1 MSSLLHRK
9 LHPARTTTSS
19 TPSIIATHIE
29 GRTRTAN
36 FDQHTRASRYTDFY
50 VASASPSTQRTQP
63 TMAYNP
69 YGGVPGF
76 GPPPTYNSYPGAN
89 GPPPGMSTPPG
100 LGPPPGMS
108 APGMAPPGVQ
118 QPNINQ
124 ANRPSGLPSNFQAPS
139 NMPNINFNAPVIRLG
154 TLPPKPAATGFPS
167 RSDSETPKSAGPR
180 PGLGVERGMDQTR
193 QAIRD
198 NMQALVPPTK
208 EEIVRTMFVQGS
220 MDGIGGNK
228 GIEEIL
234 NIVGNLRKWERA
246 ADAAGKEASFGFAQF
261 EDAESLWVASEL
273 LREIQ
278 IPTKKQAPAEAP
290 PDADD
295 SYEGFDKTT
304 LLFKLDENSMNYLE
318 SYREGRTNESEAE
331 DRLSAAIGALKQT
344 VRNFFYPPVK
354 SGADADGDVAMGDGS
369 GQNGENVEVV
379 NIPLAQEDELADI
392 PAEMRETV
400 AAEIAAFRER
410 SIKRDLERL
419 KREEEL
425 EAMERQRAA
434 GNRPSRL
441 ASPPPTGVGAN
452 TTPLGPRGVPNAPSG
467 PKGQKSDL
475 GKDYNRSVN
484 FVNGGITNGG
494 LSINR
499 EDEETDASDDELE
512 RRRVAKQEAETEK
525 LYLDAERRWLNRE
538 RSRAAALERE
548 KDRDETDDVE
558 LAKRREETLH
568 RLKHFDDE
576 AEAARKKEEYYNDR
590 SAWIRNR
597 TAFRAREVAADDA
610 DRAAETQDRLHEEA
624 EREQARGMAD
634 SFLNEQAREIER
646 QTSRPGVSAPQPFKL
661 SLGAAAQRAQAQRA
675 APQRKTVAEV
685 EGLLEDEEE
694 DNKKRT
700 IIPIKF
706 EPADAAGMST
716 EEREQA
722 VRALAQEI
730 PNEKD
735 GLWEWDVKWDF
746 LDEGVI
752 RDKLRPFVEKKLVE
766 YLGVQEELLIEVV
779 EEHLRKHGKPAE
791 LVDTLAEALDDEAE
805 ALVKKLWRMVIF
817 YTESEKRGLSA

>member
-1 MSSLLHRK
+1 
-9 LHPARTTTSS
+9 
-19 TPSIIATHIE
+19 
-29 GRTRTAN
+29 
-36 FDQHTRASRYTDFY
+36 
-50 VASASPSTQRTQP
+50 
-63 TMAYNP
+63 
-69 YGGVPGF
+69 
-76 GPPPTYNSYPGAN
+76 
-89 GPPPGMSTPPG
+89 
-100 LGPPPGMS
+100 MS

-118 QPNINQ
+118 QPNLTQ
-124 ANRPSGLPSNFQAPS
+124 ANRPSGLPSNFQAPP

-154 TLPPKPAATGFPS
+154 TMSSKPSGPGGPG
-167 RSDSETPKSAGPR
+167 RKDSDAPQSAGPR
-180 PGLGVERGMDQTR
+180 PGLGMERGGLEQSR
-193 QAIRD
+193 QAVRES
-198 NMQALVPPTK
+198 MQALVPPTR
-208 EEIVRTMFVQGS
+208 EEIVRTVFVHGIVE
-220 MDGIGGNK
+220 GIGGNS

-234 NIVGNLRKWERA
+234 RIAGNLRRWDRA
-246 ADAAGKEASFGFAQF
+246 TDATGKELSFGFAQF

-273 LREIQ
+273 FREIQ
-278 IPTKKQAPAEAP
+278 IPTKKQAPTEAP
-290 PDADD
+290 PEDDD
-295 SYEGFDKTT
+295 SYEAFEKTR
-304 LLFKLDENSMNYLE
+304 LQFKLDENSLNYLE

-331 DRLSAAIGALKQT
+331 ARLTTAIGALKQT
-344 VRNFFYPPVK
+344 VRNLFYPPLK
-354 SGADADGDVAMGDGS
+354 TGADADGDVSMGDAS

-410 SIKRDLERL
+410 SIKRDMERL

-441 ASPPPTGVGAN
+441 ASPPPSAGAGAN
-452 TTPLGPRGVPNAPSG
+452 NTPLGPRGVPNAPSG
-467 PKGQKSDL
+467 PKGQKTDL

-494 LSINR
+494 LSLGR

-512 RRRVAKQEAETEK
+512 RRRAAKQDAETEK

-538 RSRAAALERE
+538 RSRAAALQRE
-548 KDRDETDDVE
+548 KERDEIDEAEVE
-558 LAKRREETLH
+558 KKREKMLQH
-568 RLKHFDDE
+568 LKNFDDE
-576 AEAARKKEEYYNDR
+576 AEAARKDEEYYADR

-597 TAFRAREVAADDA
+597 TAFRAREMAADDA
-610 DRAAETQDRLHEEA
+610 DRTAEEQERVSEEA

-634 SFLNEQAREIER
+634 SFLSQQTREIEQR
-646 QTSRPGVSAPQPFKL
+646 QTSRPGLAAPQPFKL

-694 DNKKRT
+694 ENKKRT
-700 IIPIKF
+700 IVPIKF
-706 EPADAAGMST
+706 EPADAAGMSN

-735 GLWEWDVKWDF
+735 GLWEWDIKWDF
-746 LDEGVI
+746 LDESVI

-791 LVDTLAEALDDEAE
+791 LVETLAEVRLSPLPLLQACRFTAGTRANYPDR
-805 ALVKKLWRMVIF
+805 LWTTRP
-817 YTESEKRGLSA
+817 RHW

>member
-1 MSSLLHRK
+1 MS
-9 LHPARTTTSS
+9 
-19 TPSIIATHIE
+19 
-29 GRTRTAN
+29 
-36 FDQHTRASRYTDFY
+36 
-50 VASASPSTQRTQP
+50 
-63 TMAYNP
+63 YNP
-69 YGGVPGF
+69 YGGGVPGF
-76 GPPPTYNSYPGAN
+76 GPPPTYSSYPGAN

-118 QPNINQ
+118 QPILNQ
-124 ANRPSGLPSNFQAPS
+124 ANRPSGLPSNFQAPP

-154 TLPPKPAATGFPS
+154 TIPAKPSTPGGPG
-167 RSDSETPKSAGPR
+167 RRDSEAPQSAGPR
-180 PGLGVERGMDQTR
+180 PGLGMERGVDHSR
-193 QAIRD
+193 QAIRES
-198 NMQALVPPTK
+198 MQALVPPTK
-208 EEIVRTMFVQGS
+208 EEIVRTIFVQGIT
-220 MDGIGGNK
+220 DGIGGNA
-228 GIEEIL
+228 GIEDML
-234 NIVGNLRKWERA
+234 NIVGNLRRWERA
-246 ADAAGKEASFGFAQF
+246 TDASGKEMPFGFAQF

-290 PDADD
+290 ADADD
-295 SYEGFDKTT
+295 SYESFDKTK
-304 LLFKLDENSMNYLE
+304 LQFKLDENTTNYLE
-318 SYREGRTNESEAE
+318 SYLEGRTNESDAEA
-331 DRLSAAIGALKQT
+331 RLSAAIGALKQT
-344 VRNFFYPPVK
+344 VRNFFYPPLK
-354 SGADADGDVAMGDGS
+354 TGADADGDVTMGNAGQS
-369 GQNGENVEVV
+369 GESVEVV
-379 NIPLAQEDELADI
+379 NIPLAQDDELADI

-419 KREEEL
+419 KREEEF

-441 ASPPPTGVGAN
+441 ASPPPGASTN
-452 TTPLGPRGVPNAPSG
+452 TNNTPLGPRGVPNAPSG
-467 PKGQKSDL
+467 PKGQKTDL

-494 LSINR
+494 LALNR
-499 EDEETDASDDELE
+499 EDEDSDASDDELE
-512 RRRVAKQEAETEK
+512 RRRKAKQEAETEK

-538 RSRAAALERE
+538 RTRAAALERE
-548 KDRDETDDVE
+548 RERDETDEADV
-558 LAKRREETLH
+558 AKKRESMLD
-568 RLKHFDDE
+568 RFKHFDDDT
-576 AEAARKKEEYYNDR
+576 EAARKKEEYYADR

-597 TAFRAREVAADDA
+597 TAFRAREIAADDA
-610 DRAAETQDRLHEEA
+610 DRQAEEQDRIAEEA

-634 SFLNEQAREIER
+634 SFLNEQAREMEQR
-646 QTSRPGVSAPQPFKL
+646 PTSRPGVAAPQPFKL

-675 APQRKTVAEV
+675 APQRKTIAEV

-700 IIPIKF
+700 IVPIKF

-722 VRALAQEI
+722 VRSLAQEI
-730 PNEKD
+730 PNEKE
-735 GLWEWDVKWDF
+735 GLWQWDIKWDF
-746 LDEGVI
+746 LDESVI

-766 YLGVQEELLIEVV
+766 YLGVMEELLLEVV

-791 LVDTLAEALDDEAE
+791 LVETLAEALDDEAE

>member
-1 MSSLLHRK
+1 ML
-9 LHPARTTTSS
+9 TSGIVS
-19 TPSIIATHIE
+19 
-29 GRTRTAN
+29 
-36 FDQHTRASRYTDFY
+36 
-50 VASASPSTQRTQP
+50 
-63 TMAYNP
+63 
-69 YGGVPGF
+69 VPGF
-76 GPPPTYNSYPGAN
+76 GPPPSYNSYPGAN

-118 QPNINQ
+118 QPIINQ
-124 ANRPSGLPSNFQAPS
+124 ANRPSGLPSNFQAPP

-154 TLPPKPAATGFPS
+154 TIPAKPSTPDVPGRREGGPPQSG
-167 RSDSETPKSAGPR
+167 GPR
-180 PGLGVERGMDQTR
+180 SGLGMERGIDQSR
-193 QAIRD
+193 QAIRES
-198 NMQALVPPTK
+198 MQALVPPTK
-208 EEIVRTMFVQGS
+208 EEIVRTIYVQGIT
-220 MDGIGGNK
+220 DGIRGNE
-228 GIEEIL
+228 GIEAIL
-234 NIVGNLRKWERA
+234 KIVGNLRKWERA
-246 ADAAGKEASFGFAQF
+246 ADAAGKELPFGFAQF

-290 PDADD
+290 ADADD
-295 SYEGFDKTT
+295 SYQDFDKTP
-304 LLFKLDENSMNYLE
+304 LQFKLDENTTNYLE
-318 SYREGRTNESEAE
+318 SYVQGRSNESEAE
-331 DRLSAAIGALKQT
+331 ARLSAAIGALKQT
-344 VRNFFYPPVK
+344 VRNFFYPSLK
-354 SGADADGDVAMGDGS
+354 TGADADGDVAMGNT
-369 GQNGENVEVV
+369 GQGGENVEVV

-441 ASPPPTGVGAN
+441 ASPPPGAGSN
-452 TTPLGPRGVPNAPSG
+452 NTPLGPRGVPNAPSG
-467 PKGQKSDL
+467 PKGQKTDL

-494 LSINR
+494 LVLNR
-499 EDEETDASDDELE
+499 EDEDSDASDDELE
-512 RRRVAKQEAETEK
+512 RRRVAKQQSETEK

-538 RSRAAALERE
+538 RTRAAALERE
-548 KDRDETDDVE
+548 RERDETDDAHVE
-558 LAKRREETLH
+558 KNREAMLD
-568 RLKHFDDE
+568 RFKHFDDD
-576 AEAARKKEEYYNDR
+576 AEASRKKEEYYADR

-597 TAFRAREVAADDA
+597 TAFRAREIAADDA
-610 DRAAETQDRLHEEA
+610 DRAAEEQDQASEEA
-624 EREQARGMAD
+624 DREQARGMAD
-634 SFLNEQAREIER
+634 SFLNEQARESEQR
-646 QTSRPGVSAPQPFKL
+646 QPRPGVAAPQPFKL

-706 EPADAAGMST
+706 DPADAAAMSS
-716 EEREQA
+716 EDREQA
-722 VRALAQEI
+722 VRSLAQEI

-735 GLWEWDVKWDF
+735 GLWQWDIKWDF

-791 LVDTLAEALDDEAE
+791 LVETLEEALDDEAE

>member
-1 MSSLLHRK
+1 MS
-9 LHPARTTTSS
+9 
-19 TPSIIATHIE
+19 
-29 GRTRTAN
+29 
-36 FDQHTRASRYTDFY
+36 
-50 VASASPSTQRTQP
+50 
-63 TMAYNP
+63 YNP
-69 YGGVPGF
+69 YGGGVPGF
-76 GPPPTYNSYPGAN
+76 GPPPTYSSYPGAN

-118 QPNINQ
+118 QPILNQ
-124 ANRPSGLPSNFQAPS
+124 ANRPSGLPSNFQAPP

-154 TLPPKPAATGFPS
+154 TIPAKPSTPGGPG
-167 RSDSETPKSAGPR
+167 RRDSEAPQSAGPR
-180 PGLGVERGMDQTR
+180 PGLGMERGVDHSR
-193 QAIRD
+193 QAIRES
-198 NMQALVPPTK
+198 MQALVPPTK
-208 EEIVRTMFVQGS
+208 EEIVRTIFVQGIT
-220 MDGIGGNK
+220 DGIGGNA
-228 GIEEIL
+228 GIEDML
-234 NIVGNLRKWERA
+234 NIVGNLRRWERA
-246 ADAAGKEASFGFAQF
+246 TDASGKEMPFGFAQF

-290 PDADD
+290 ADADD
-295 SYEGFDKTT
+295 SYESFDKTK
-304 LLFKLDENSMNYLE
+304 LQFKLDENTTNYLE
-318 SYREGRTNESEAE
+318 SYVEGRTNESDAEA
-331 DRLSAAIGALKQT
+331 RLSAAIGALKQT
-344 VRNFFYPPVK
+344 VRNFFYPPLK
-354 SGADADGDVAMGDGS
+354 TGADADGDVTMGNAGQS
-369 GQNGENVEVV
+369 GESVEVV
-379 NIPLAQEDELADI
+379 NIPLAQDDELADI

-419 KREEEL
+419 KREEEF

-441 ASPPPTGVGAN
+441 ASPPPGASTN
-452 TTPLGPRGVPNAPSG
+452 TNNTPLGPRGVPNAPSG
-467 PKGQKSDL
+467 PKGQKTDL

-494 LSINR
+494 LALNR
-499 EDEETDASDDELE
+499 EDEDSDASDDELE
-512 RRRVAKQEAETEK
+512 RRRKAKQEAETEK

-538 RSRAAALERE
+538 RTRAAALERE
-548 KDRDETDDVE
+548 RERDETDEADV
-558 LAKRREETLH
+558 AKKRESMLD
-568 RLKHFDDE
+568 RFKHFDDDT
-576 AEAARKKEEYYNDR
+576 EAARKKEEYYADR

-597 TAFRAREVAADDA
+597 TAFRAREIAADDA
-610 DRAAETQDRLHEEA
+610 DRQAEEQDRIAEEA

-634 SFLNEQAREIER
+634 SFLNEQAREMEQR
-646 QTSRPGVSAPQPFKL
+646 PTSRPGVAAPQPFKL

-675 APQRKTVAEV
+675 APQRKTIAEV

-700 IIPIKF
+700 IVPIKF

-722 VRALAQEI
+722 VRSLAQEI
-730 PNEKD
+730 PNEKE
-735 GLWEWDVKWDF
+735 GLWQWDIKWDF
-746 LDEGVI
+746 LDESVI

-766 YLGVQEELLIEVV
+766 YLGVMEELLLEVV

-791 LVDTLAEALDDEAE
+791 LVETLAEALDDEAE